1 MGVTIYD
8 VAAAAR
14 VSPTT
19 VSRVLSGGAAVAPST
34 QERVKDVIERMGYRP
49 DRVAQALRRQ
59 RSAMVGLILPMAD
72 YPASMALLQ
81 GLERALARENISL
94 LVADSSTDSAGD
106 PIETASRLMSQR
118 VDALLMVRG
127 RPGAALVEAVD
138 REQVPLVLVDSGAG
152 EHLVDTVRV
161 DHAAGIR
168 QVVRLVAK
176 EGAENLAFLGSGTA
190 TIIGMEQLQGF
201 SEATADLSE
210 HTTTTL
216 RIGPSTRGFGQ
227 TITEELVAR
236 STPPDA
242 YVCGSDTVACA
253 VGATLDNATLDNATL
268 GNSTSDNA
276 TSDSASVGSARPFED
291 RPLVTG
297 YGGEAWTAL
306 VRPAL
311 TTVRIPATEVAEET
325 VRLVTRRLDGLGG
338 DPIDILLP
346 PTLQVREST

>member
-94 LVADSSTDSAGD
+94 LVADSSSDSAGD
-106 PIETASRLMSQR
+106 PIEAASRLMSQG

-138 REQVPLVLVDSGAG
+138 RGQVPLVLVDSGAG

-168 QVVRLVAK
+168 QVVRLIAK

-253 VGATLDNATLDNATL
+253 VGAALDSAVLDSN
-268 GNSTSDNA
+268 
-276 TSDSASVGSARPFED
+276 TSDSASMGSSRPFED

-297 YGGEAWTAL
+297 YGGEAWTGL

-338 DPIDILLP
+338 DPIDIVLP
-346 PTLQVREST
+346 PTLLVREST

>member
-1 MGVTIYD
+1 
-8 VAAAAR
+8 
-14 VSPTT
+14 
-19 VSRVLSGGAAVAPST
+19 
-34 QERVKDVIERMGYRP
+34 MGYRP

-94 LVADSSTDSAGD
+94 LVADSSNDSAGD

-210 HTTTTL
+210 HITTTL

-253 VGATLDNATLDNATL
+253 VGAALDNAAVENATLDNAT
-268 GNSTSDNA
+268 SDRA
-276 TSDSASVGSARPFED
+276 PVGSARPFKD

-297 YGGEAWTAL
+297 YGGEPWTAL